1 MKKLGSILLASALLA
16 LTSCSSVQ
24 RPFIPFETNAGEKE
38 LVKTKREVAE
48 NAKRYHLPLYALRK
62 NGELVSYYTEGVVTT
77 NRENVGRV
85 EFGYECTDNFWL
97 FDDDIYNGVRI
108 FNPSYSVE
116 RIDQ

>member
-1 MKKLGSILLASALLA
+1 MKTLRSILLASLVA
-16 LTSCSSVQ
+16 LTTSCISTQ
-24 RPFIPFETNAGEKE
+24 RPFVPFETNAGEKE
-38 LVKTKREVAE
+38 LVNTKREVAQ

-77 NRENVGRV
+77 NRENVGKV

-97 FDDDIYNGVRI
+97 FDDDIYNGVRT
-108 FNPSYSVE
+108 FGPNYSVD